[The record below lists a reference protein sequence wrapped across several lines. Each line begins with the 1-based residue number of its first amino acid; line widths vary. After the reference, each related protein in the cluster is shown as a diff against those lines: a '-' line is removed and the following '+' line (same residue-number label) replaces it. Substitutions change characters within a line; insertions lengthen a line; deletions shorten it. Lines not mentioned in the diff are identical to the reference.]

1 MEYLFVYGDRPH
13 RGRPPR
19 RNMAEP
25 GINLICIII
34 SLHERPEIDNNGR
47 VNNKMAA
54 EVETSAP
61 TA

>member
-1 MEYLFVYGDRPH
+1 
-13 RGRPPR
+13 
-19 RNMAEP
+19 MAEP

-34 SLHERPEIDNNGR
+34 SLHERPEIDNNNGR